1 MAPRRKSKIARG
13 ARGARR
19 MRGKAPSL
27 NKVKRAVRKASRPL
41 SSDDVGRAVAA
52 REKLVDAAAKL
63 LAEAG
68 FRAINMPRAA
78 KRAGVSLAVA
88 RSLFR
93 TSLHLVAATLEQ
105 QLEEDLEVTESEIIS
120 VMHARHDPAL
130 AIRQMLAAQLRRH
143 AAGGWWRLYLDMDL
157 LATSDDSRDIL
168 RQLQARLRERAL
180 SFIAAL
186 QGRGLIHD
194 GHDAEAVWFLWSA
207 LLDGAVLR
215 ARVSS
220 EPTDIDSL
228 AAMLAPV
235 LAQGLRAPKA

>member
-1 MAPRRKSKIARG
+1 MAPRRTSTT

-19 MRGKAPSL
+19 KPPSL
-27 NKVKRAVRKASRPL
+27 RKVKRAVKKSSRKL
-41 SSDDVGRAVAA
+41 SSGEVTRTVAA

-68 FRAINMPRAA
+68 FRGINMPRAA
-78 KRAGVSLAVA
+78 KRAGVKLAVA
-88 RSLFR
+88 RNLFR

-105 QLEEDLEVTESEIIS
+105 QLEDDLEATEGEIIS
-120 VMHARHDPAL
+120 AMQARHDPSL

-157 LATSDDSRDIL
+157 LTTSDDSREIL
-168 RQLQARLRERAL
+168 RQLQLRLRERAL
-180 SFIAAL
+180 TFITAL

-220 EPTDIDSL
+220 EPTDIDTL
-228 AAMLAPV
+228 AGMLAPV
-235 LAQGLRAPKA
+235 LALGLRAPKA

>member
-1 MAPRRKSKIARG
+1 MAPRRTSKSS
-13 ARGARR
+13 RGARR
-19 MRGKAPSL
+19 NAPSVR
-27 NKVKRAVRKASRPL
+27 KVKRAVRKSARPL
-41 SSDDVGRAVAA
+41 SSGDVARAVAA
-52 REKLVDAAAKL
+52 REKLVDAAGKL

-78 KRAGVSLAVA
+78 KRAGVPLAVA
-88 RSLFR
+88 RKLFR

-105 QLEEDLEVTESEIIS
+105 QLEEDLDATEGELLNALQS
-120 VMHARHDPAL
+120 RNDPSL
-130 AIRQMLAAQLRRH
+130 AIRNMLSAQLRRH

-168 RQLQARLRERAL
+168 RQLQARLQERAL
-180 SFIAAL
+180 TFITAL
-186 QGRGLIHD
+186 QGRGLLHD
-194 GHDAEAVWFLWSA
+194 GHDARAIWFLWSA

-220 EPTDIDSL
+220 QHTDIETL

-235 LAQGLRAPKA
+235 LAEGLRSPKA